1 MFDNVLL
8 EYGGLPKIF
17 PLAVHMELL
26 GTPSG
31 HSGVSLQV
39 SGILIIVQPA
49 MLMMLSMSWTM
60 NMLNSLKSLPLMFP
74 SVLGDYMAP
83 SMMGEDPGIFL
94 GL

>member
-17 PLAVHMELL
+17 PLAVHLELL

-60 NMLNSLKSLPLMFP
+60 NMLNSL
-74 SVLGDYMAP
+74 
-83 SMMGEDPGIFL
+83 
-94 GL
+94 